1 MQGVLSVYSVNEL
14 FVDFKV
20 LAAVLTRRDLHKA
33 LITRILIKLHYG
45 NCQLQSLFLFYYKKG
60 NFSCFSC
67 LDNVSPSWSERLKL
81 L

>member
-67 LDNVSPSWSERLKL
+67 LDNVSPSC
-81 L
+81 